1 MNYEEN
7 VFAKR
12 LREVR
17 EDLNLMQK
25 EMAKKLDMPIT
36 TYNGYETGKRSQLLS
51 LSLRLFY
58 ILLMNKNLDTFQK
71 FR

>member
-36 TYNGYETGKRSQLLS
+36 T
-51 LSLRLFY
+51 
-58 ILLMNKNLDTFQK
+58 
-71 FR
+71 